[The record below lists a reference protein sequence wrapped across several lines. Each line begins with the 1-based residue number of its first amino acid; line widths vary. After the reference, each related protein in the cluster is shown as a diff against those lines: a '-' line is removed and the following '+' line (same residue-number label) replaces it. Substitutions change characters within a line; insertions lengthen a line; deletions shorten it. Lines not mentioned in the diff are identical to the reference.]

1 MTARAP
7 SRSSV
12 VAVLM
17 QSLGICKCYASMP
30 TLGVV
35 GRERR
40 SRRSTPGLAP
50 PATAREAM
58 ATRMRVARLLTV
70 FPSAQNSPSAQR
82 VLRSLMQF
90 TGHGSNAAA
99 WAVEALVLEGVGVG
113 VGVELVVEADAAALL
128 AEVEQDAAAV
138 GDSLDRL
145 AQLRA
150 TVAAGRAE
158 DVAGVCFSGAAV
170 AGCWP
175 RDGPT
180 PSPGWPIVLGRLVR
194 ERG

>member
-7 SRSSV
+7 SRSSL

-17 QSLGICKCYASMP
+17 QSLGICKCCASMP

-35 GRERR
+35 GRGRR
-40 SRRSTPGLAP
+40 SRRRTPGLAP

-58 ATRMRVARLLTV
+58 AIRMRVARLLTG

-99 WAVEALVLEGVGVG
+99 WAVEALVLEGVGV
-113 VGVELVVEADAAALL
+113 ELVVEADAAALL

-138 GDSLDRL
+138 GDALDRL

-170 AGCWP
+170 AGCWS